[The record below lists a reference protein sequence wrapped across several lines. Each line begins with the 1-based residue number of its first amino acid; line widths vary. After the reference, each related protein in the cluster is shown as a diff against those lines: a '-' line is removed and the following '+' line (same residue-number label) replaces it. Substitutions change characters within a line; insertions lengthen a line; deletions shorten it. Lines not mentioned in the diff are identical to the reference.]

1 MNFYQISA
9 FNLNQKQIKDLLELN
24 DEKGT
29 IPEKN
34 DAFKQNKISGD
45 NEFTNCNLF

>member
-9 FNLNQKQIKDLLELN
+9 FNLNQNQIKDLLELN
-24 DEKGT
+24 DEQGT
-29 IPEKN
+29 IPEKK
-34 DAFKQNKISGD
+34 DALKQNKISGD